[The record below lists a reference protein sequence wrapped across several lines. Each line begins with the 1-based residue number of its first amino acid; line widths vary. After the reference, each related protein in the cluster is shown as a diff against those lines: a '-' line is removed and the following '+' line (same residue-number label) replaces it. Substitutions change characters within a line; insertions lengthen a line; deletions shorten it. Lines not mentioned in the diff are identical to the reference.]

1 MKIFKMILN
10 CVLPTLLVFS
20 IILNILLL
28 CGFEFT
34 KKTDNNYSPQQTH
47 NVSVSNSSEDT
58 DKEQFTSNCPTVQTP
73 KVNPDEN
80 NLMETLV
87 YEDNNITITYLTSTE
102 DSDKIV
108 HLFNIKNTSDKT
120 LTVITSELYL
130 NGQRVYISGL
140 TCEKL
145 LPNTD
150 SDEELVLLNEEWKH
164 IINYPSKI
172 SFKIK
177 LLNDKSRLDL
187 YETDLITLE
196 F

>member
-10 CVLPTLLVFS
+10 CVLPTILVFS
-20 IILNILLL
+20 IVLNILLL

-34 KKTDNNYSPQQTH
+34 KADPPQQTQ
-47 NVSVSNSSEDT
+47 NVTVSNSSEDT
-58 DKEQFTSNCPTVQTP
+58 NEEQTTPNCPTAQTP
-73 KVNPDEN
+73 EANQDEN
-80 NLMETLV
+80 NLIETLV
-87 YEDNNITITYLTSTE
+87 YEDDNITVTYLTSTE
-102 DSDKIV
+102 DSDKII
-108 HLFNIKNTSDKT
+108 HLFNVKNTSDKT

-145 LPNTD
+145 LPDTD
-150 SDEELVLLNEEWKH
+150 SDEELVLLNKEWKQV
-164 IINYPSKI
+164 INYPSKI

-187 YETDLITLE
+187 YETDLLTLE

>member
-20 IILNILLL
+20 IVLNILLL

-34 KKTDNNYSPQQTH
+34 KNTDKNYSPQQTQ
-47 NVSVSNSSEDT
+47 NVTVSSSSEDT
-58 DKEQFTSNCPTVQTP
+58 DKEQFTLNCPTVQTP
-73 KVNPDEN
+73 KVNPDKN
-80 NLMETLV
+80 NLTETLI
-87 YEDNNITITYLTSTE
+87 YEDDNITVTYLTSTE
-102 DSDKIV
+102 DSDEIV

-150 SDEELVLLNEEWKH
+150 SDEELVLLNEEWKQV
-164 IINYPSKI
+164 INYPSKI

-187 YETDLITLE
+187 YETDLLTLE

>member
-1 MKIFKMILN
+1 
-10 CVLPTLLVFS
+10 
-20 IILNILLL
+20 LL

-34 KKTDNNYSPQQTH
+34 KKTDKNYSPQQTK
-47 NVSVSNSSEDT
+47 NVTVSKPSEDT
-58 DKEQFTSNCPTVQTP
+58 DNEQFNPNRPTVQTP
-73 KVNPDEN
+73 KVNPNEN
-80 NLMETLV
+80 NLTETLV
-87 YEDNNITITYLTSTE
+87 YKDDNITVTYLTSTE
-102 DSDKIV
+102 DSDEIV
-108 HLFNIKNTSDKT
+108 HLFNIKNTSNKT
-120 LTVITSELYL
+120 LTIITSELYL

-164 IINYPSKI
+164 IINYPSKV